1 MNKFNDL
8 SGNTLKKL
16 ILTLTTLII
25 IGLGVFASGPFITID
40 GIRSSIKEK
49 DSDRLSTYIEFD
61 LLKKNLKEQ
70 FNTQM
75 LKAADPDKNP
85 LGMMVVGFAS
95 QVVDGLL
102 DAYLTPS
109 SIALLLEGEKPDQY
123 KSAFNHQDTAKKKTT
138 EPLEEY
144 SVKFISHDRF
154 YVYTKGSQG
163 QEIKIILQRFGL
175 DWKVTNIIFDGL
187 Y

>member
-1 MNKFNDL
+1 MKKIIITL
-8 SGNTLKKL
+8 SSL
-16 ILTLTTLII
+16 IV
-25 IGLGVFASGPFITID
+25 IGLGLYLASGPFITIH
-40 GIRSSIKEK
+40 GIKSSIKEK
-49 DSDRLSTYIEFD
+49 DSDRLSTYIKFD

-70 FNTQM
+70 FNSEM
-75 LKAADPDKNP
+75 IKATSADPNNNP
-85 LGMMVVGFAS
+85 LGIMLAGFAS
-95 QVVDGLL
+95 QIVDGLL

-123 KSAFNHQDTAKKKTT
+123 RSIFNHQDSTKEESKKETA

-144 SVKFISHDRF
+144 RVKFVSHDRF
-154 YVYTKGSQG
+154 YVYTKGSHD

-175 DWKVTNIIFDGL
+175 EWKMTNIIFDGL